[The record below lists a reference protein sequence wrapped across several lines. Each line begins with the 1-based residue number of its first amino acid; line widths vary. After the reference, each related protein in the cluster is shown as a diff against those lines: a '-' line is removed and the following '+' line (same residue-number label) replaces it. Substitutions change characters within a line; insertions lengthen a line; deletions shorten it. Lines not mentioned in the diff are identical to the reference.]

1 MTTKPYCNINDE
13 NKEVTTNPRGK
24 DAQGASGTQRTA
36 QVRGNKRATTKT
48 KVK

>member
-1 MTTKPYCNINDE
+1 MTI
-13 NKEVTTNPRGK
+13 NPRGEE
-24 DAQGASGTQRTA
+24 AQGASGLQRTA